1 MIKLSLNGRQIEA
14 PEGGNLLQ
22 VAMEHGVYIP
32 HLCFHPGLSAPAG
45 CRLCLVEVESGNGRK
60 LVTACNTRVA
70 DGMVIDTQTETVEK
84 ARAAVMEFLLINH
97 PLDCPVCAKA
107 GECELQDHAH
117 ASGRDRGRFDE
128 EKMRRK
134 RKDIGAHLLLY
145 AERCI
150 GCTRCVRFCDEITN
164 SGELALFHRGART
177 EVDIFPGLGLNNGM
191 AGNSVDLCPTGAL
204 VDKDSHFGPP
214 VWALRGVDSV
224 CPGCS
229 AGCNVRVDV
238 HAGRIQRLKPRVN
251 LEVNQYW
258 MCDEGRYGWGY
269 VHDHRRLSTP
279 LVKEEGGLTP
289 VSWEG
294 AVESASQKLTQYYEP
309 ESLAAICGGHLT
321 NEESYLFVRLVQ
333 EGWRMQQVCLQVK
346 EDEGGDVRFFGGF
359 TTRAEKAPNARGMRE
374 LAAALGLELRE
385 PEQLWQGME
394 EGRIRAA
401 YVLGGYPG
409 EALSDRERQALS
421 QLEFLVVE
429 AMTES
434 ELTAMADVLLPGV
447 SFAEK
452 EGTFTNVDG
461 RVQRIRQ
468 AIPPRGK
475 ALPDWQILQ
484 RLGIA
489 AGLAWDYAH
498 PERIMEEIGQQGE
511 GVFTG
516 LTYEI
521 LEAQASDRDRGGQ
534 AYGGGWAAEVQR
546 QGFIHVED
554 HTKSS

>member
-1 MIKLSLNGRQIEA
+1 MVKLSLNGRQIEA
-14 PEGGNLLQ
+14 PEGGNLLR

-32 HLCFHPGLSAPAG
+32 HLCFHPGLSAPAS
-45 CRLCLVEVESGNGRK
+45 CRLCLVEIESGNGRK
-60 LVTACNTRVA
+60 LITACNTRVA
-70 DGMVIDTQTETVEK
+70 AGMVVDTQSETVKK

-107 GECELQDHAH
+107 GECELQDHAC
-117 ASGRDRGRFDE
+117 ASGRDRGRFGE
-128 EKMRRK
+128 EKVRRK
-134 RKDIGAHLLLY
+134 KKEIGAHLLLY
-145 AERCI
+145 TERCI
-150 GCTRCVRFCDEITN
+150 GCTRCIRFCDEITGT
-164 SGELALFHRGART
+164 GELSLFHRGMRT

-191 AGNSVDLCPTGAL
+191 AGNSVDLCPAGAL
-204 VDKDSHFGPP
+204 VDENFHFGPP
-214 VWALRGVDSV
+214 VWKLRGVDSV

-251 LEVNQYW
+251 LAVNQYW

-269 VHDHRRLSTP
+269 VHDPRRLSTP
-279 LVKEEGGLTP
+279 LVKEEGGSTP
-289 VSWEG
+289 VSWEE
-294 AVESASQKLTQYYEP
+294 AVKSASQRLTRYYEP
-309 ESLAAICGGHLT
+309 ESIAAICSGHLT
-321 NEESYLFVRLVQ
+321 NEESYLFVRLAQ
-333 EGWRMQQVCLQVK
+333 EGWRTHQVSLRVK
-346 EDEGGDVRFFGGF
+346 EDEGGDIRFPGGF
-359 TTRAEKAPNARGMRE
+359 IIRAEKAPNARGMRE
-374 LAAALGLELRE
+374 IAAALELELLE
-385 PEQLWQGME
+385 PEQIWQGME

-429 AMTES
+429 EMMES
-434 ELTAMADVLLPGV
+434 ELTALADVLLPGV
-447 SFAEK
+447 SFAER

-468 AIPPRGK
+468 AIPPGGE

-484 RLGIA
+484 RLGAA
-489 AGLAWDYAH
+489 AGLAWNYTH
-498 PERIMEEIGQQGE
+498 PGQIMEEIGQRCE
-511 GVFTG
+511 GFFAD
-516 LTYEI
+516 LTYEV
-521 LEAQASDRDRGGQ
+521 LGEQASDRNCGGQ